1 MKKFL
6 CLFSVAI
13 SFTSWTQIT
22 ITETDFPSGGDTALV
37 SISNETNLDLVTT
50 GNNAVWD
57 FSTISIDNQ
66 KIDTFFDI
74 SDAEA
79 FYQFVFNNQF
89 TNPDYASDYFLPW
102 SAGVDFSQASQLGL
116 EIENP
121 VDFTKIGS
129 AALEQ
134 VGFGMKINGIAVPAA
149 SDTIDIR
156 YELPMTYS
164 DSWISNSY
172 TNLDLNPQFNGIYR
186 RYVQRNSIVDGWGQ
200 ITTPFKTYDVIRV
213 KSLVS
218 SQDSVYIDLGFGG
231 MWLELPT
238 PDRIEYDW
246 IANNEKVS
254 VFKVITQDIAGNETI
269 TSVEFKDKKRD
280 FASLID
286 SENKI
291 GVYPNPAENLVT
303 INTSIVADEIRLID
317 LSGKTIQTINPLS
330 NQTVLNVSDIT
341 SGIYLIR
348 VFSDNEVETIKL
360 EVL

>member
-22 ITETDFPSGGDTALV
+22 ITETDFPSGDDTALV

-134 VGFGMKINGIAVPAA
+134 VGFGMKINGITVPAA

-280 FASLID
+280 FASISD
-286 SENKI
+286 NSFDI
-291 GVYPNPAENLVT
+291 SVYPNPSSSQIQIQSTEQMDQ
-303 INTSIVADEIRLID
+303 IEIHD
-317 LSGKTIQTINPLS
+317 VNGKQVYSAFSNS
-330 NQTVLNVSDIT
+330 NQIQLDVSSWESGLYVLKVVQNSDI
-341 SGIYLIR
+341 SISKFQVR
-348 VFSDNEVETIKL
+348 
-360 EVL
+360 